1 MAWVL
6 WHDCGSTTTP
16 YCCLWRVRLSWISLV
31 FPQWCTDIAWLPVL
45 LLVALDEVQSAV
57 FRIATLDF
65 AAINL
70 MLKELLLVCHLMY
83 AQAPKA
89 SLDTS
94 EKMHNVAALI
104 TSSDVIGVSGLSKA
118 TLTLLRFFIS
128 WKKRIHSSRTVVGS
142 SWSHSNPLCHN
153 RCIPILARTV
163 NLIGSNSRRSDLVFL
178 AWSALSLLA
187 D

>member
-1 MAWVL
+1 M
-6 WHDCGSTTTP
+6 
-16 YCCLWRVRLSWISLV
+16 
-31 FPQWCTDIAWLPVL
+31 L

-83 AQAPKA
+83 AKAPKA
-89 SLDTS
+89 SLDTP

-104 TSSDVIGVSGLSKA
+104 TSSDVSGISGLSKF

-128 WKKRIHSSRTVVGS
+128 WKKRIHSSRTVVLFS
-142 SWSHSNPLCHN
+142 LFVE
-153 RCIPILARTV
+153 A
-163 NLIGSNSRRSDLVFL
+163 FL
-178 AWSALSLLA
+178 RAIT
-187 D
+187 

>member
-1 MAWVL
+1 M
-6 WHDCGSTTTP
+6 
-16 YCCLWRVRLSWISLV
+16 
-31 FPQWCTDIAWLPVL
+31 L

-94 EKMHNVAALI
+94 EKMQNVAALI
-104 TSSDVIGVSGLSKA
+104 TSSGVSGVSGLSKV

-128 WKKRIHSSRTVVGS
+128 WKKRIHSSRTVV
-142 SWSHSNPLCHN
+142 L
-153 RCIPILARTV
+153 
-163 NLIGSNSRRSDLVFL
+163 
-178 AWSALSLLA
+178 LSLFVEA
-187 D
+187 DLRAIT